1 MSGFAVVD
9 LLRQEAAVRNHVQ
22 GWQVESVISWL
33 ENFDSIEPARTKVEG
48 APATYR
54 FVASA
59 GPQAV
64 IFFRADGSFGVL
76 PVDN

>member
-22 GWQVESVISWL
+22 GWQPETVISWL
-33 ENFDSIEPARTKVEG
+33 KHFGSIEPVRTHVEG

-54 FVASA
+54 FVARA
-59 GPQAV
+59 GPEAA
-64 IFFRADGSFGVL
+64 IFFRADGSFSIL
-76 PVDN
+76 PVHN

>member
-9 LLRQEAAVRNHVQ
+9 LLRQEDAVRNHVQ
-22 GWQVESVISWL
+22 GWQSETVISWL
-33 ENFDSIEPARTKVEG
+33 ENFGSIEPVRTNIQG

-64 IFFRADGSFGVL
+64 IFFKADGSFGVL